1 MLYDVLKSDIND
13 YTKRMLIKSFD
24 EVFSLDLLTED
35 VNKIDLEFENYILS
49 KIEERKLAKINKDY
63 ASADAIRE
71 ELLTKG
77 VKLID
82 TKDGTNYELI

>member
-1 MLYDVLKSDIND
+1 M
-13 YTKRMLIKSFD
+13 
-24 EVFSLDLLTED
+24 
-35 VNKIDLEFENYILS
+35 S
-49 KIEERKLAKINKDY
+49 KIEERRLAKINKDY

-82 TKDGTNYELI
+82 TKDGTNYELV